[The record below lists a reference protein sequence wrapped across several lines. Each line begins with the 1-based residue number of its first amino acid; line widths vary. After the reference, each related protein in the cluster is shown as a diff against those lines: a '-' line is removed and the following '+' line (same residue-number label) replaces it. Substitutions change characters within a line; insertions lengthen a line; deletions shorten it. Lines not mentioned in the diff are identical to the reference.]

1 MDGIFGSFGAWL
13 NANVHLLTL
22 WIGALCTLGLYSV
35 LYKENRIYRLFEH
48 MFLGLATGYMAAT
61 IWTDVLLPKWW
72 MPMIVEGKWWLIL
85 ALSAGL
91 LYYFIYSK
99 KHQWMSRLIVGFFLG
114 VTAGQAFQVFV
125 NDTWP
130 QIPASFKPILP
141 HPAIAANAPGNIDH
155 KAIAALSPA
164 MAINNLIFMVVLVS
178 VLSYF
183 FFSFEQ
189 KHPLI
194 RGSAKLGRWL
204 MMFTFGA
211 IFGLTMMAR
220 MALLID
226 RMDFLVNEFSPAA
239 FGGPVIG
246 KWVMLFILCAL
257 VAVVLFLVNRDNRNA
272 ERDQT
277 NNA

>member
-1 MDGIFGSFGAWL
+1 MTGFSAWL
-13 NANVHLLTL
+13 NSHVAILSL

-35 LYKENRIYRLFEH
+35 LYKENRVYRMFEH
-48 MFLGLATGYMAAT
+48 VFLGLATGYMVAT

-72 MPMIVEGKWWLIL
+72 KPMTVDGQWWLIF

-91 LYYFIYSK
+91 FYYFIYSK
-99 KHQWMSRLIVGFFLG
+99 KHAWMARLIVGFFLG
-114 VTAGQAFQVFV
+114 VTSGQAFQVFV

-130 QIPASFKPILP
+130 QIPSSFKPLIP
-141 HPAIAANAPGNIDH
+141 HPAIAADAPGNVDH

-164 MAINNLIFMVVLVS
+164 MAINNLIFMVVLVC

-239 FGGPVIG
+239 FGGPGVG
-246 KWVMLFILCAL
+246 RWVMLAILIAL
-257 VAVVLFLVNRDNRNA
+257 VGLVLSLVRRDNRSA
-272 ERDQT
+272 EREV
-277 NNA
+277 

>member
-1 MDGIFGSFGAWL
+1 MPGFSAWL
-13 NANVHLLTL
+13 NSHETILVL
-22 WIGALCTLGLYSV
+22 WLGALSTLGLYSV

-48 MFLGLATGYMAAT
+48 IFLGLATGYMVAT

-72 MPMIVEGKWWLIL
+72 TPMTVDGQWWLIL

-91 LYYFIYSK
+91 FYYFIYSK
-99 KHQWMSRLIVGFFLG
+99 KHAWMARLIVGFFLG
-114 VTAGQAFQVFV
+114 VTSGQAFQVFV

-130 QIPASFKPILP
+130 QIPSSFKPLIP
-141 HPAIAANAPGNIDH
+141 HPAIAANAPGNLDH
-155 KAIAALSPA
+155 KAITELTPG
-164 MAINNLIFMVVLVS
+164 MAVNNLIFMVVLFC

-189 KHPLI
+189 KNPI
-194 RGSAKLGRWL
+194 VRRSAKLGRWL

-226 RMDFLVNEFSPAA
+226 RMDFLINEFSPAA
-239 FGGPVIG
+239 FGGPATG
-246 KWVMLFILCAL
+246 RWVMLVILTAL
-257 VAVVLFLVNRDNRNA
+257 VGFVLMLVRRDNRTQA
-272 ERDQT
+272 GAGT
-277 NNA
+277 NVS